1 MNVFT
6 FPTDLVQIKNK
17 LNAINA
23 VAYSKSRNF
32 LTGAVTRLSP
42 YLSRGVISLPMVRDQ
57 VLKNYSLYQAEKL
70 IQELAW
76 REYYQRVWQ
85 AKGNAIFTDLKQDQ
99 PKVNHH
105 QLPTAI
111 EHAETGIEAID
122 NGINELYQT
131 GYMHNHLRMYTA
143 MLACNVGQ
151 SHWLTP
157 SSWMYYHLIDGDL
170 ASNAL
175 SWQWVAGSFSS
186 KKYVANQENINKYT
200 NGNQTNS
207 YLYVSYDAFED
218 MQIPDALR
226 EYHSIKLET
235 VLPPSEKATI
245 IENAPLLIYTSYQL
259 DPAWHKDEIGN
270 RVLLLEP
277 SHFKQYPVSDLVL
290 QFIIQ
295 LAKDNIPSIHIF
307 CGSFEELMSAYNA
320 KTVYY
325 KEHPL
330 SQHFRGIE
338 EQRSWMFPEVSGYHG
353 SFFSYWKKCE
363 RYLR

>member
-1 MNVFT
+1 MNTSSFL
-6 FPTDLVQIKNK
+6 TDIVQIKNK
-17 LNAINA
+17 LNSINA
-23 VAYSKSRNF
+23 VAYGKSRNF

-42 YLSRGVISLPMVRDQ
+42 YLSRGVISLSMVRDQ

-85 AKGNAIFTDLKQDQ
+85 AKGNDIFTDLKQDQ
-99 PKVNHH
+99 PKVNHQ

-111 EHAETGIEAID
+111 EQAETGIKAID
-122 NGINELYQT
+122 KGIKELYQT

-143 MLACNVGQ
+143 MLTCNVGQ
-151 SHWLTP
+151 SHWRMP
-157 SSWMYYHLIDGDL
+157 SFWMYYYLLDGDL

-200 NGNQTNS
+200 GESETNT
-207 YLYVSYDAFED
+207 YLSVPYEAFAD
-218 MQIPDALR
+218 MQIPDQLR
-226 EYHSIKLET
+226 AHHAIKLKT
-235 VLPPSEKATI
+235 ILPASDQPNI
-245 IENAPLLIYTSYQL
+245 IENAPLFIYTSYQI
-259 DPAWHKDEIGN
+259 DPEWHKGEMAN

-277 SHFKQYPVSDLVL
+277 SHFTQYPVSDRVL

-295 LAKDNIPSIHIF
+295 LAKDNIPSIQIF
-307 CGSFEELMSAYNA
+307 CGSFDELISIY
-320 KTVYY
+320 KPQIVYY

-330 SQHFRGIE
+330 SKHFRGIE
-338 EQRSWMFPEVSGYHG
+338 EQRSWMFAEVSGYHG